1 MTKKT
6 GDVRL
11 VSEQPRPPSANSTRR
26 VGNVLLP
33 LEPDTYRAALVRAAQ
48 VLGGA
53 VPLSHRL
60 QVPMSD
66 LTRWLAGDGRPSIG
80 VFLRVIDVML
90 EGDRQGGSP
99 L

>member
-11 VSEQPRPPSANSTRR
+11 VSEQPQPPSANPVRR
-26 VGNVLLP
+26 VGNVLLS
-33 LEPDTYRAALVRAAQ
+33 LEPDTYRGALARAAQ
-48 VLGGA
+48 ILGGV

-90 EGDRQGGSP
+90 EGDRKGSAP